1 MRKLEE
7 VKLEKKDDM
16 LINASAQCMLDL
28 LHGRFFDE
36 IIPEFL
42 KDDNLDINYD
52 FSLFGDDIIEEKNAK
67 GYTNEKYSE
76 SADNYIRRL

>member
-1 MRKLEE
+1 MFK
-7 VKLEKKDDM
+7 VINKCYKFDDE
-16 LINASAQCMLDL
+16 N
-28 LHGRFFDE
+28 
-36 IIPEFL
+36 IPEFL

-52 FSLFGDDIIEEKNAK
+52 FSLFGEDIIEEKNNK

>member
-1 MRKLEE
+1 MKKIEE
-7 VKLEKKDDM
+7 VKLDKNEE
-16 LINASAQCMLDL
+16 IFISASAQCILDL
-28 LHGRFFDE
+28 LHSRFFDE
-36 IIPEFL
+36 NIPEFL

-52 FSLFGDDIIEEKNAK
+52 FSLFGEDIIEEKNNK